1 MNDLQIKKD
10 FDVIIIG
17 GGAAGLSAA
26 LWCDDLGLTALLLE
40 SDAELGGQL
49 LRIYNRIENHLG
61 VEAENGRQMRDIF
74 IKQIEK
80 RKFSLLLSSRIRRV
94 DLIKKTVS
102 LETGEIFA
110 GKSIIIATGIRRRKL
125 NVEGEDEFISCGII
139 ESGRRDWQF
148 VKNKNAA
155 VVGGGD
161 AAFENAL
168 ILADAAKSVA
178 LVHRGK
184 SFRAR
189 GEFVERVLSN
199 PKIKVFIETA
209 VREIIGDELVR
220 TIRLENSQT
229 GKTFDL
235 PTDALLIRV
244 GVEPNTAPF
253 RGQVNLDDDGYI
265 KINGCGETNIK
276 NTFAVGDAANP
287 VSPTISTAVGSGATA
302 VKAIFSQLNL

>member
-49 LRIYNRIENHLG
+49 LRVYNRIENHLG

-74 IKQIEK
+74 IKQIDK

-94 DLIKKTVS
+94 DLIKKIVS
-102 LETGEIFA
+102 LEAGASFT
-110 GKSIIIATGIRRRKL
+110 GKSIIIATGVKRRKL
-125 NVEGEDEFISCGII
+125 NVEGEDEFKDKGIV
-139 ESGRRDWQF
+139 ESGKRDWQF
-148 VKNKNAA
+148 VKDKNAA

-168 ILADAAKSVA
+168 ILADAAKSVT

-184 SFRAR
+184 FFRAR
-189 GEFVERVLSN
+189 AEFVERVLSN
-199 PKIKVFIETA
+199 PKIKVFTETA
-209 VREIIGDELVR
+209 VREIIGEELVR
-220 TIRLENSQT
+220 TIRFENSQT

-244 GVEPNTAPF
+244 GVEPNTELF
-253 RGQVNLDDDGYI
+253 DGQIDLDDDGYI
-265 KINGCGETNIK
+265 KIDGCGETNIK
-276 NTFAVGDAANP
+276 NIFAIGDAANP

-302 VKAIFSQLNL
+302 VKAIFSQLSL